1 MMPTVTTSRTR
12 RRLSIAGGFAVA
24 AAAPVIA
31 ALVSASPGLPTQLA
45 QCPNGEEN
53 DLYTQTCVPY
63 LAPNTAATG
72 NSACPPGVS
81 GAECGVSSG
90 NEAQPPGPP
99 PPSPEEQELQDIVT
113 PGY

>member
-1 MMPTVTTSRTR
+1 MPVSGTR
-12 RRLSIAGGFAVA
+12 RLLRIAGGFAVA
-24 AAAPVIA
+24 LAAPIIA
-31 ALVSASPGLPTQLA
+31 AFVAASPGAPAQVA
-45 QCPNGEEN
+45 QCPGGEHN
-53 DLYTQTCVPY
+53 DPYTLNCVPF
-63 LAPNTAATG
+63 LTPNTAATG

-99 PPSPEEQELQDIVT
+99 APSPEEQELQDIVT